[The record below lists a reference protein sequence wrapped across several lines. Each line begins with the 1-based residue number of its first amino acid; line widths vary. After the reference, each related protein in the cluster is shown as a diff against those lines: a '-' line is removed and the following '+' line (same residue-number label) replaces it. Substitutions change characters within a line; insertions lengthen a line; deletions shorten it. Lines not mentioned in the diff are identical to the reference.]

1 MTTIQTK
8 SGRKQARWENYQHE
22 AHWRSAADEFDAAK
36 LGMWLFLTTEVLLFA
51 GIFCAYAMFR
61 MLYPEAFAIGSGYLD
76 VKFGLLNTV
85 VLLISSFTVAM
96 AVRCAQKNQQFWLRT
111 NLYITLVCA
120 GLFLLIK
127 FLFEYTPKW
136 SGYFF
141 FLDPTLG
148 HYEKSGQTALWGMFH
163 FVEGYGG
170 KRPGAF
176 FDYPFAQHYAE
187 PLWWAVYYGGT
198 AIHALHVVIG
208 AGLLTW
214 VLVRSYKGI
223 YGPKNYTMVETSGL
237 YWHLVDLVWIF
248 LFPLL
253 YLIG

>member
-1 MTTIQTK
+1 MTSIDTK
-8 SGRKQARWENYQHE
+8 SRSRPARWETYQHE
-22 AHWRSAADEFDAAK
+22 AHWRSASDEFDAAK

-61 MLYPEAFAIGSGYLD
+61 MLYPEAFALGSGHLHVQY
-76 VKFGLLNTV
+76 GLINTI

-96 AVRCAQKNQQFWLRT
+96 SVRCAQLNKQFWMKV
-111 NLYITLVCA
+111 NIYITLVCA
-120 GLFLLIK
+120 ALFLFIK
-127 FLFEYTPKW
+127 ITFEYIPKW
-136 SGYFF
+136 SQG
-141 FLDPTLG
+141 L
-148 HYEKSGQTALWGMFH
+148 
-163 FVEGYGG
+163 
-170 KRPGAF
+170 RPGAF
-176 FDYPFAQHYAE
+176 FDYPFAQHPAE

-198 AIHALHVVIG
+198 AIHALHVIIG

-253 YLIG
+253 YLIH